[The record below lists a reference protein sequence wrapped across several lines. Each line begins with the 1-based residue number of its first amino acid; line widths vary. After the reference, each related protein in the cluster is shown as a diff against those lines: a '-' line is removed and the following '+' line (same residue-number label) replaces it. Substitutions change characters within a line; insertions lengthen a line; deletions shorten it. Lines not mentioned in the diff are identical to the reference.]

1 MTCDKFERRLGLRK
15 NMNVH
20 PVLYIVVPC
29 YNEQDALP
37 QSHERLMKIVDEMIA
52 NGGISQDSK
61 LLYVDDGSRDDTWKI
76 VDRFAK
82 ESSRVAG
89 VRLACNSGHQN
100 ALVAGLAAAVERCDI
115 TVSIDADLQDDINV
129 IPQMVERYKD
139 GCDIVF
145 GVRRERK
152 TDSWFKRTTAAMFYK
167 MMNRLGVDTIDNH
180 ADYRLM
186 SRRAVLALLDYKERN
201 LFIRGIVTQL
211 GYKTDCVYYDRSA
224 RIAGESKYPLRKMM
238 NFAIDG
244 ITSFSVKPVRLV
256 FTVGVVFLVI
266 ALIMLIYVLTAYFMG
281 RAVTG
286 WPSLILSVWLVGAFI
301 LIGLGI
307 IGEYVGKIYTE
318 VKNRPRYNIDL
329 TVGFDNE

>member
-1 MTCDKFERRLGLRK
+1 MVKER
-15 NMNVH
+15 
-20 PVLYIVVPC
+20 PILYIVVPC
-29 YNEQDALP
+29 YNEQEALP
-37 QSHERLMKIVDEMIA
+37 GSNERLQELLDKMMEQSL
-52 NGGISQDSK
+52 ISEGSK

-76 VDRFAK
+76 IDRLSS
-82 ESSRVAG
+82 ESKRVAG

-100 ALVAGLAAAVERCDI
+100 ALMAGLAAAADYCDI

-129 IPQMVERYKD
+129 IPQMLEHYQQ

-152 TDSWFKRTTAAMFYK
+152 TDSWFKRTTAAAFYK
-167 MMNRLGVDTIDNH
+167 MMNRLGVDTISNH
-180 ADYRLM
+180 ADFRLM

-201 LFIRGIVTQL
+201 LFLRGIVTKL
-211 GYKTDCVYYDRSA
+211 GYKTACVYYDRTA
-224 RIAGESKYPLRKMM
+224 RTAGESKYPFKKMV

-244 ITSFSVKPVRLV
+244 ITSFSVKPVRMV
-256 FTVGVVFLVI
+256 FMVGVLFLVI

-281 RAVTG
+281 RAVSG

-307 IGEYVGKIYTE
+307 IGEYIGKIYTE
-318 VKNRPRYNIDL
+318 VKHRPRYNIDTTIGL
-329 TVGFDNE
+329 DR

>member
-1 MTCDKFERRLGLRK
+1 MEKER
-15 NMNVH
+15 
-20 PVLYIVVPC
+20 PILYIVVPC
-29 YNEQDALP
+29 FNEQEALP
-37 QSHERLMKIVDEMIA
+37 QSHERLLQLVNGMIA
-52 NGGISQDSK
+52 QGSIAHESK
-61 LLYVDDGSRDDTWKI
+61 LLYVDDGSRDDTWHVI
-76 VDRFAK
+76 NRLAN
-82 ESSRVAG
+82 ECSLVAG
-89 VRLACNSGHQN
+89 VKLACNSGHQN
-100 ALVAGLAAAVERCDI
+100 ALMAGLAAAVDYCDI

-152 TDSWFKRTTAAMFYK
+152 TDSWFKRTTASMFYK
-167 MMNRLGVDTIDNH
+167 LMNRLGVDTINNH
-180 ADYRLM
+180 ADFRLM

-201 LFIRGIVTQL
+201 LFIRGIVTKL

-224 RIAGESKYPLRKMM
+224 RTAGESKYPIKKMA

-244 ITSFSVKPVRLV
+244 ITSFSVKPVRMV
-256 FTVGVVFLVI
+256 FMVGILFLII
-266 ALIMLIYVLTAYFMG
+266 ALVMLVYVLTAYFMG
-281 RAVTG
+281 RAVSG

-318 VKNRPRYNIDL
+318 VKNRPRYNVDTTIGL
-329 TVGFDNE
+329 

>member
-1 MTCDKFERRLGLRK
+1 
-15 NMNVH
+15 
-20 PVLYIVVPC
+20 
-29 YNEQDALP
+29 
-37 QSHERLMKIVDEMIA
+37 MKIVDEMIA
-52 NGGISQDSK
+52 NGCISQDSK

-167 MMNRLGVDTIDNH
+167 MMNRLGVDTINNH

>member
-1 MTCDKFERRLGLRK
+1 MEKER
-15 NMNVH
+15 
-20 PVLYIVVPC
+20 PILYIVVPC
-29 YNEQDALP
+29 FNEQEALP
-37 QSHERLMKIVDEMIA
+37 QSHERLLQLVNGMIA
-52 NGGISQDSK
+52 QGGIAHESK
-61 LLYVDDGSRDDTWKI
+61 LLYIDDGSRDDTWHVI
-76 VDRFAK
+76 NRLAN
-82 ESSRVAG
+82 ECSLVAG
-89 VRLACNSGHQN
+89 VKLACNSGHQN
-100 ALVAGLAAAVERCDI
+100 ALMAGLAAAVDYCDI

-152 TDSWFKRTTAAMFYK
+152 TDSWFKRTTASMFYK
-167 MMNRLGVDTIDNH
+167 LMNRLGVDTINNH
-180 ADYRLM
+180 ADFRLM

-201 LFIRGIVTQL
+201 LFIRGIVTKL

-224 RIAGESKYPLRKMM
+224 RTAGESKYPIKKMA

-244 ITSFSVKPVRLV
+244 ITSFSVKPVRMV
-256 FTVGVVFLVI
+256 FMVGILFLII
-266 ALIMLIYVLTAYFMG
+266 ALVMLVYVLTAYFMG
-281 RAVTG
+281 RAVSG

-318 VKNRPRYNIDL
+318 VKNRPRYNVETTIGL
-329 TVGFDNE
+329 

>member
-1 MTCDKFERRLGLRK
+1 MEKER
-15 NMNVH
+15 
-20 PVLYIVVPC
+20 PILYIVVPC
-29 YNEQDALP
+29 FNEQEALP
-37 QSHERLMKIVDEMIA
+37 QSHERLLQLVNGMIDQGSIA
-52 NGGISQDSK
+52 HESK
-61 LLYVDDGSRDDTWKI
+61 LLYVDDGSRDDTWHVI
-76 VDRFAK
+76 NRLAN
-82 ESSRVAG
+82 ECSLVAG
-89 VRLACNSGHQN
+89 VKLACNSGHQN
-100 ALVAGLAAAVERCDI
+100 ALMAGLAAAVDHCDI

-129 IPQMVERYKD
+129 IPHMVERYQD

-152 TDSWFKRTTAAMFYK
+152 TDSWFKRTTAGMFYK
-167 MMNRLGVDTIDNH
+167 LMNRLGVDTINNH
-180 ADYRLM
+180 ADFRLM

-201 LFIRGIVTQL
+201 LFIRGIVTKL

-224 RIAGESKYPLRKMM
+224 RTAGESKYPIKKMA

-244 ITSFSVKPVRLV
+244 ITSFSVKPVRMV
-256 FTVGVVFLVI
+256 FMVGILFLII

-281 RAVTG
+281 RAVSG

-318 VKNRPRYNIDL
+318 VKNRPRYNVDTTIGL
-329 TVGFDNE
+329 

>member
-1 MTCDKFERRLGLRK
+1 MEKDC
-15 NMNVH
+15 

-29 YNEQDALP
+29 FNEQEVLP
-37 QSHERLMKIVDEMIA
+37 QSHQHLSQLLEEMVAKGNVA
-52 NGGISQDSK
+52 NDSK
-61 LLYVDDGSRDDTWKI
+61 LLYVDDGSRDDTWEI
-76 VDRFAK
+76 IDRL
-82 ESSRVAG
+82 SGDNNQVAG
-89 VRLACNSGHQN
+89 VKLACNSGHQN
-100 ALVAGLAAAVERCDI
+100 ALMAGLAAAVDHCDI

-152 TDSWFKRTTAAMFYK
+152 SDSWFKRTTATMFYK
-167 MMNRLGVDTIDNH
+167 MMNRLDVDTINNH
-180 ADYRLM
+180 ADFRLM

-201 LFIRGIVTQL
+201 LFIRGIVTKL
-211 GYKTDCVYYDRSA
+211 GYKTDSIFYDRSA
-224 RIAGESKYPLRKMM
+224 RTAGESKYPLRKML

-244 ITSFSVKPVRLV
+244 ITSFSVKPVRMV
-256 FTVGVVFLVI
+256 FMVGILFLII

-281 RAVTG
+281 RAVSG
-286 WPSLILSVWLVGAFI
+286 WPSLILSIWLVGAFI

-318 VKNRPRYNIDL
+318 VKNRPRFNVDT
-329 TVGFDNE
+329 TVGLEKD

>member
-1 MTCDKFERRLGLRK
+1 
-15 NMNVH
+15 MNVH

-318 VKNRPRYNIDL
+318 VKNRPRYNIDS

>member
-1 MTCDKFERRLGLRK
+1 
-15 NMNVH
+15 MNVH

>member
-1 MTCDKFERRLGLRK
+1 
-15 NMNVH
+15 MNVH

-115 TVSIDADLQDDINV
+115 TVSIDADLQDDVNV

-167 MMNRLGVDTIDNH
+167 MMNRLGVDTINNH

>member
-1 MTCDKFERRLGLRK
+1 MVKERPILF
-15 NMNVH
+15 V
-20 PVLYIVVPC
+20 VVPC
-29 YNEQDALP
+29 FNEQEALP
-37 QSHERLMKIVDEMIA
+37 QSHERLLQLVDEMIEQGSIA
-52 NGGISQDSK
+52 QESK

-76 VDRFAK
+76 IERL
-82 ESSRVAG
+82 SSASQQVAG
-89 VRLACNSGHQN
+89 LKLACNSGHQN
-100 ALVAGLAAAVERCDI
+100 ALMAGLATAVDHCDI
-115 TVSIDADLQDDINV
+115 TVSVDADLQDDINV
-129 IPQMVERYKD
+129 IPQMVERYQD

-152 TDSWFKRTTAAMFYK
+152 SDSWFKRVTAGAFYK
-167 MMNRLGVDTIDNH
+167 LMNKLGVDTINNH
-180 ADYRLM
+180 ADFRFM

-201 LFIRGIVTQL
+201 LFIRGIVTKL

-224 RIAGESKYPLRKMM
+224 RLAGESKYPLRKMM

-256 FTVGVVFLVI
+256 FTVGVVFLLI
-266 ALIMLIYVLTAYFMG
+266 ALIMLIYVLCAYFMG
-281 RAVTG
+281 RAVSG

-318 VKNRPRYNIDL
+318 VKNRPRYNVDT
-329 TVGFDNE
+329 TVGLD

>member
-1 MTCDKFERRLGLRK
+1 
-15 NMNVH
+15 MNVP

-100 ALVAGLAAAVERCDI
+100 ALVAGLASAVERCDI

-167 MMNRLGVDTIDNH
+167 MMNRLGVDTINNH